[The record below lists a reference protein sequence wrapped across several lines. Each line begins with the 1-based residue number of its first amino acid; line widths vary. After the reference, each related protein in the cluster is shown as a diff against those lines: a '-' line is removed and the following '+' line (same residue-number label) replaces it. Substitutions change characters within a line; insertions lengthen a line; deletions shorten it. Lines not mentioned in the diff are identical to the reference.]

1 VVKLKNHEDIKPNA
15 KALLPFLIFLGL
27 FLLTG
32 IVLLNRG
39 ADNPFYQFPMPIAVS
54 IGVVIAFIMF
64 EGSINEKMNTLL
76 AGMGE
81 KNILTMC
88 TIYLLAGAFSSV
100 SQAMGGVDS
109 VVNLGMSL
117 VPIQFLAVGLFLITA
132 FISISTGTSMGTMAA
147 VVPIAIGI
155 AEQANMS
162 MAFVMAIVIGGAM
175 FGDNLSIISDT
186 TIAATATQNVEM
198 KDKFR
203 INLFIAVPAA
213 IVTIVLLFIFSGSP
227 EALPGAT
234 YEYSFIKIIPYLFV
248 LIFAVGGMNVF
259 AVLTSGIFLSGA
271 IGLFTGDLTLLS
283 ITKEAYAGFTS
294 MQNVFLVSLI
304 TGGLAYMI
312 LKEGGIKYIVNAIE
326 KRVGGKKSG
335 ELGISALVALTD
347 AAIANNTVSIII
359 NGPIAKNIS
368 NKFKIDPRRVA
379 SLLDIFACVMQGA
392 LPYGAQILMV
402 MGLTQGAV
410 GPIDVIPLLWYQMS
424 LAVFGILSIYIPFA
438 DSYINKHPWDFE
450 EDEVAA

>member
-1 VVKLKNHEDIKPNA
+1 MDINNDNIKENP
-15 KALLPFLIFLGL
+15 KALLPLLIFLGL
-27 FLLTG
+27 FLITG
-32 IVLLNRG
+32 LILLNRG
-39 ADNPFYQFPMPIAVS
+39 VENPFYQFPMPIAVS
-54 IGVVIAFIMF
+54 IGVVFAFILF
-64 EGSINEKMNTLL
+64 EGSIEEKMNTFL

-117 VPIQFLAVGLFLITA
+117 IPIKYLAIGLFLITA
-132 FISISTGTSMGTMAA
+132 FISISTGTSMGTLAA
-147 VVPIAIGI
+147 VVPIAIGLTDKTG
-155 AEQANMS
+155 MS
-162 MAFVMAIVIGGAM
+162 LAFVMAIVIGGAM

-186 TIAATATQNVEM
+186 TIAATTTQNVEM

-203 INLFIAVPAA
+203 INIYIAIPAA
-213 IVTIVLLFIFSGSP
+213 VITIILLFFFSGNP
-227 EALPGAT
+227 EIIEGAT
-234 YEYSFIKIIPYLFV
+234 YNYSFLKVIPYLFV
-248 LIFAVGGMNVF
+248 LIFAVAGMNVF
-259 AVLTSGIFLSGA
+259 GVLTSGIFLSGV
-271 IGLFTGDLTLLS
+271 IGFFSGELTLLS
-283 ITKEAYAGFTS
+283 ITKEAYSGFTS

-312 LKEGGIKYIVNAIE
+312 LKEGGIQYLVNSIE

-359 NGPIAKNIS
+359 NGPIAKRIS
-368 NKFKIDPRRVA
+368 NSFKIDPRKIA

-402 MGLTQGAV
+402 MGLTKGAV
-410 GPIDVIPLLWYQMS
+410 GPIDIIPLLWYQML
-424 LAVFGILSIYIPFA
+424 LAIFGILSIYIPFA
-438 DSYINKHPWDFE
+438 DGYINKNPWDFAQ
-450 EDEVAA
+450 DEVAA

>member
-1 VVKLKNHEDIKPNA
+1 MDIKNNNDIKENP
-15 KALLPFLIFLGL
+15 KALLPLLLFLGL
-27 FLLTG
+27 FLITG
-32 IVLLNRG
+32 LILLNRG
-39 ADNPFYQFPMPIAVS
+39 VENPFYQFPMPIAVS
-54 IGVVIAFIMF
+54 IGVVFAFILF
-64 EGSINEKMNTLL
+64 EGSIEEKMNTFLT
-76 AGMGE
+76 GMGE

-117 VPIQFLAVGLFLITA
+117 VPIQYLAIGLFLITA
-132 FISISTGTSMGTMAA
+132 FISISTGTSMGTLAA
-147 VVPIAIGI
+147 VVPIAIGLADKTGMNI
-155 AEQANMS
+155 
-162 MAFVMAIVIGGAM
+162 AFVMAIVIGGAM

-186 TIAATATQNVEM
+186 TIAATATQNIEM

-203 INLFIAVPAA
+203 TNIYIAVPAA
-213 IVTIVLLFIFSGSP
+213 VVTIILLFFFSGNP
-227 EALPGAT
+227 TVIEGAT
-234 YEYSFIKIIPYLFV
+234 YNYSFLKVIPYLFV

-271 IGLFTGDLTLLS
+271 IGFFSGDLTLLA

-312 LKEGGIKYIVNAIE
+312 LKEGGIQYLVNTIE
-326 KRVGGKKSG
+326 KRVKGRKSG
-335 ELGISALVALTD
+335 EVGISALVALTD

-359 NGPIAKNIS
+359 NGPIAKRIS
-368 NKFKIDPRRVA
+368 NRFKIDPRRIA

-402 MGLTQGAV
+402 MGLTKGAV
-410 GPIDVIPLLWYQMS
+410 GPLDIIPLLWYQML
-424 LAVFGILSIYIPFA
+424 LALFGILSIYIPFA
-438 DSYINKHPWDFE
+438 DGYINKHPWDFE
-450 EDEVAA
+450 QDEVAA